1 MRDRCARAQGLHCRG
16 LGRDLG
22 GGLAAALVVASIGPG
37 VLSQAAEPAEPS
49 AASLAPVDREWL
61 RQQYGQEALFR
72 LRLGVDAGERDAAE
86 RDPGFAGGSGGCS
99 AVHWP
104 DSPQQRRYA
113 AALRA
118 GHFFEAGQ
126 ALGQW
131 RRWCLLGG

>member
-1 MRDRCARAQGLHCRG
+1 MSCWGAQGGGCRSQG
-16 LGRDLG
+16 LGWA
-22 GGLAAALVVASIGPG
+22 LAAGLVLAPHLTGALGK
-37 VLSQAAEPAEPS
+37 AAEPAEPS

-61 RQQYGQEALFR
+61 RDQYGKEALFR
-72 LRLGVDAGERDAAE
+72 LRLGVDAGERDA
-86 RDPGFAGGSGGCS
+86 GSAGPSGRCTS
-99 AVHWP
+99 VHWA

-131 RRWCLLGG
+131 RRWCRLGG